1 VEVDLGAPGAQRH
14 ADELGRGGLF
24 IPGHA
29 MPLASECDVVI
40 YGCAEPIVVT
50 ARVVFSN
57 DLGIAVDLEM
67 DAGLRAVLVAVA
79 RGEREAA
86 SAPPAADP
94 VTARG
99 RAARAGLAVAVT
111 SAEEVE
117 AEALAAG
124 VAEDIDAAFA
134 GAVLGGAEA
143 VGLAPAV
150 ETVVLGRAA
159 GTPVAGTPRSALLA
173 VDAPTEPAAAPVK
186 QRAASEPIVEWST
199 DAATTGEPA
208 VVVAP
213 PPPPRLAT
221 EDDIVVVGQAA
232 GDGLVTATARRR
244 AGSSM
249 GMRAHEA
256 DEEEVTWPGL
266 DPSPH
271 ASAQRE
277 AEAAAREIAAQL
289 EGLGVADGFGV
300 GGGFEPHDSGEGSDG
315 LAVGSASDP
324 VTVSGVDEVDDADAI
339 DDADGRDGIDDDL
352 GDEPLGDGLAEG
364 SVQGDAATLG
374 RAPRNVFERLRGLN
388 PNEQAKVA
396 RTGEQHER
404 IALERLYG
412 KSVWEQ
418 LLRNPRIT
426 PPEVA
431 RIARMGTLP
440 RPQLEVIVGNAAW
453 LGVPEVRRALMTNP
467 RLTAEMIPRVLH
479 HLPKHELKLVPT
491 TITYTSAV
499 REHARRLLK
508 AGS

>member
-1 VEVDLGAPGAQRH
+1 VGRPRVEVDLGAPGAQRH

-40 YGCAEPIVVT
+40 YGCPEPIVVT

-67 DAGLRAVLVAVA
+67 DAALRAVLVAVA

-94 VTARG
+94 ITGRG

-117 AEALAAG
+117 AEAVAAG
-124 VAEDIDAAFA
+124 VAEDLDAAFA
-134 GAVLGGAEA
+134 GAVIGG
-143 VGLAPAV
+143 
-150 ETVVLGRAA
+150 ETVVLGPAA
-159 GTPVAGTPRSALLA
+159 TGTPVAGTPASAFADLT
-173 VDAPTEPAAAPVK
+173 PPPPPVK

-199 DAATTGEPA
+199 EAATTGEPA

-221 EDDIVVVGQAA
+221 EDDIVVIGQAV

-289 EGLGVADGFGV
+289 EGLGVADGFGI
-300 GGGFEPHDSGEGSDG
+300 GGGFDAGDGGEGMEPADG

-324 VTVSGVDEVDDADAI
+324 VTVSGVDDVDDAD
-339 DDADGRDGIDDDL
+339 DADGIDADL

-412 KSVWEQ
+412 KAVWEQ

-440 RPQLEVIVGNAAW
+440 RPQLEVIVSNAAW

-467 RLTAEMIPRVLH
+467 RLTADMIPRVLH

-508 AGS
+508 SGP